1 MKKNNNLNHTPM
13 MQQYL
18 RIKADYP
25 DILVFYRMGDFYE
38 LFFTDAEKA
47 SKLLGITLTTR
58 GSSAGNPI
66 PMAGI
71 PYHSADQYLAKLVNQ
86 NQSVAI
92 CEQIGD
98 PKTSK
103 GPVERKVVRV
113 ITAGTLTEENLLN
126 ERRENLLMAINVL
139 DEGFAFAVL
148 ELASGQFY
156 GQTAKN
162 KSEMMAELSRLAPSE
177 ILIADDAS
185 IRQPDFDATNS
196 QLVPSWYF
204 ATDVALPL
212 LQRQFETKDLTAFGV
227 ADAPEVLFAGGA
239 LLQYAKDMRYQNI
252 PHLKTFRLRYPNDY
266 LIIDAASR
274 RNLELETNLSG
285 GSEHTLIELLDRCAN
300 PMGARSLRRRV
311 HGPLRDQQSIN
322 TRLDAVQEM
331 QEYSL
336 QRLLAPLLRDIGD
349 IERIITRIA
358 LFTARPRDLVRM
370 KIGLSLLPKV
380 LELLGNTLTR
390 NINQA
395 KVHLGP
401 YPELYDYLARAI
413 ADEPAA
419 LIRDGGVIRDG
430 FDKELDD
437 LRKLDTNSQQ
447 FLLEFEQQQKE
458 ITGIAGLKV
467 KYNRVHGFYIE
478 VSKAQVDSTTGIPEH
493 YIRRQTLKNAE
504 RYVTEELKT
513 YEEEALL
520 AKDKALTREKLL
532 YQQVLEFLAHSI
544 TQLQQAAEA
553 IAEID
558 VYSTLAERAAT
569 LNWCRPEF
577 KSNQILSIKG
587 GRHPVVEHS
596 QNEPFIPNDL
606 ELDLDRRMLVITGP
620 NMGGK
625 STYMRQTALITLLAH
640 TGSFVPADK
649 AIIGTV
655 DRIFTR
661 IGAADDLAGG
671 RSTFMVEM
679 TEMAQ
684 ILRNSTNSSLVLVD
698 EIGRGTSTFDGLAL
712 AWSCAQTLATTVQP
726 YTLFST
732 HYFEVTSLAEQ
743 YESIRNVHL
752 DAVEHGNNV
761 VFMYQVKDGPAN
773 KSYGIQVARLAGV
786 PDAVLQAATAQLRV
800 LERSVHETSAE
811 MEVSSTGQANLFE
824 SDQQLEAI
832 QLLQSVD
839 PDTLSPREAQ
849 ALVYELRRLID

>member
-1 MKKNNNLNHTPM
+1 MVDLSGHTPM

-47 SKLLGITLTTR
+47 SELLGITLTAR

-139 DEGFAFAVL
+139 DKGFSFAIL

-156 GQTAKN
+156 GQTAAST
-162 KSEMMAELSRLAPSE
+162 SELMAEISRLAPSE
-177 ILIADDAS
+177 VLIADDAS
-185 IRQPDFDATNS
+185 MRQPDFDVTNS
-196 QLVPSWYF
+196 QLVPGWYF
-204 ATDVALPL
+204 AADVALPL
-212 LQRQFETKDLTAFGV
+212 LERQFETKDLTAFGV
-227 ADAPEVLFAGGA
+227 ADAPEVFFAGGA
-239 LLQYAKDMRYQNI
+239 LLQYAKDMRYENI
-252 PHLKTFRLRYPNDY
+252 PHLKSFRLRYPDDY

-285 GSEHTLIELLDRCAN
+285 GTEHTLVGLLDRCAN
-300 PMGARSLRRRV
+300 PMGARALRRWI
-311 HGPLRDQQSIN
+311 HGPLRNHQAIN
-322 TRLDAVQEM
+322 ARLDAVQEM

-336 QRLLAPLLRDIGD
+336 QRLLAPLLRDISD
-349 IERIITRIA
+349 IERIVTRIA
-358 LFTARPRDLVRM
+358 LLTARPRDLVRLRT
-370 KIGLSLLPKV
+370 GLSLFPKV
-380 LELLGNTLTR
+380 LEILGNTVTN
-390 NINQA
+390 NIQQA
-395 KVHLGP
+395 KAYLGP
-401 YPELYDYLARAI
+401 YPELQGYLASAI

-419 LIRDGGVIRDG
+419 LIRDGGVVRDG
-430 FDKELDD
+430 FDKELDE
-437 LRKLDTNSQQ
+437 LRQLGSNSRQ

-478 VSKAQVDSTTGIPEH
+478 ISKAQAEGATGIPEH

-504 RYVTEELKT
+504 RYVTEELKA
-513 YEEEALL
+513 YEEKALQ
-520 AKDKALTREKLL
+520 AKDKALAKEKLL
-532 YQQVLEFLAHSI
+532 YQQIIDFVSKSV

-553 IAEID
+553 VAKID
-558 VYSTLAERAAT
+558 VYSTFAERATT
-569 LNWCRPEF
+569 LNWYRPEF
-577 KSNQILSIKG
+577 KSDQVLSIKG
-587 GRHPVVEHS
+587 GRHPVVERS

-606 ELDLDRRMLVITGP
+606 ELDSDRRMLVITGP

-640 TGSFVPADK
+640 TGSFVPADETV
-649 AIIGTV
+649 IGTV

-684 ILRNSTNSSLVLVD
+684 ILRNATNNSLVLVD

-712 AWSCAQTLATTVQP
+712 AWSCAQSLATTVQP

-743 YESIRNVHL
+743 YENIRNIHL
-752 DAVEHGNNV
+752 DAVEHGNNI

-786 PDAVLQAATAQLRV
+786 PDAVLTAATAQLRV
-800 LERSVHETSAE
+800 LERSVHDTRVE

-824 SDQQLEAI
+824 NDQQLAVI
-832 QLLQSVD
+832 QLLSSID

-849 ALVYELRRLID
+849 ALIYELRRIID

>member
-1 MKKNNNLNHTPM
+1 MVDLSGHTPM

-38 LFFTDAEKA
+38 LFFTDAERA
-47 SKLLGITLTTR
+47 SELLGITLTAR

-71 PYHSADQYLAKLVNQ
+71 PHHSADQYLAKLVQQ

-113 ITAGTLTEENLLN
+113 ITAGTLTEENLLS

-139 DEGFAFAVL
+139 EEGFSFAIL

-156 GQTAKN
+156 GQTASSI
-162 KSEMMAELSRLAPSE
+162 SEMMAELSRLAPSE

-185 IRQPDFDATNS
+185 MRQPDFDVANS
-196 QLVPSWYF
+196 QLVPGWYF

-227 ADAPEVLFAGGA
+227 ADAPEVFFAGGA
-239 LLQYAKDMRYQNI
+239 LLQYAKDMRYENI
-252 PHLKTFRLRYPNDY
+252 PHLKTFRLRYPDEY
-266 LIIDAASR
+266 LVIDAASR

-285 GSEHTLIELLDRCAN
+285 GSEHTLMELLDRCAN
-300 PMGARSLRRRV
+300 PMGARTLRRWV
-311 HGPLRDQQSIN
+311 HGPLRNQQAIN
-322 TRLDAVQEM
+322 ARLDAVQEM

-336 QRLLAPLLRDIGD
+336 QRLLAPLLRDISD
-349 IERIITRIA
+349 IERIVTRIA
-358 LFTARPRDLVRM
+358 LFTARPRDLVRLRT
-370 KIGLSLLPKV
+370 GLTLFPKV
-380 LELLGNTLTR
+380 LELLGNTVTN
-390 NINQA
+390 NIQQSKA
-395 KVHLGP
+395 HLGP
-401 YPELYDYLARAI
+401 FPELEDYLAAAI
-413 ADEPAA
+413 ADEPAV

-430 FDKELDD
+430 FDKELDE
-437 LRKLDTNSQQ
+437 LRELGSNSRK

-478 VSKAQVDSTTGIPEH
+478 ISKAQADGATGIPEH

-504 RYVTEELKT
+504 RYVTEELKA
-513 YEEEALL
+513 YEEKALQ

-532 YQQVLEFLAHSI
+532 YQQVIEFTANSV

-558 VYSTLAERAAT
+558 VYSTLAERATT
-569 LNWCRPEF
+569 LSWYRPEF
-577 KSNQILSIKG
+577 KSDQVLSIKG
-587 GRHPVVEHS
+587 GRHPVVERS

-606 ELDLDRRMLVITGP
+606 ELDSDRRMLVITGP

-649 AIIGTV
+649 TVIGPV

-684 ILRNSTNSSLVLVD
+684 ILRNATNNSLVLVD

-712 AWSCAQTLATTVQP
+712 AWSCAQALATTVQP

-752 DAVEHGNNV
+752 DAVEHGNNI

-786 PDAVLQAATAQLRV
+786 PDAVLKAATAQLRV
-800 LERSVHETSAE
+800 LERSVHDTSVE

-824 SDQQLEAI
+824 NDQQVEII
-832 QLLQSVD
+832 QLLNSID

-849 ALVYELRRLID
+849 ALIYELRRIID

>member
-1 MKKNNNLNHTPM
+1 MVDLSGNTPM

-18 RIKADYP
+18 RIKAEYP

-38 LFFTDAEKA
+38 LFFSDAEKA
-47 SKLLGITLTTR
+47 SELLGITLTAR

-139 DEGFAFAVL
+139 NEGFAFAVL

-185 IRQPDFDATNS
+185 MRQPDFDATNS

-204 ATDVALPL
+204 ANDVALPL

-401 YPELYDYLARAI
+401 YPELYDYLASAI

-478 VSKAQVDSTTGIPEH
+478 ISKAQADSTTGIPEH

-577 KSNQILSIKG
+577 KSDQILSIKG
-587 GRHPVVEHS
+587 GRHPVVEYS
-596 QNEPFIPNDL
+596 QNQPFIPNDL

-712 AWSCAQTLATTVQP
+712 AWSCAQTLATKVQP

-752 DAVEHGNNV
+752 DAVEHGNNI

-786 PDAVLQAATAQLRV
+786 PDAVLEVATAQLRV